1 MSLSNPAVDAAT
13 GAPQSPRRVSML
25 PARGRTFLAGFEST
39 HLPGAGVDL
48 FDITGH
54 AGRWRSDIDA
64 VLDAGVRHFRYPLRW
79 PRIEPEP
86 GEFDWRESDEVLGH
100 LREQGAVPIVD
111 LVHHTS
117 YPGWLADG
125 FRDPVFR
132 PAYLR
137 YAEAVARRYP
147 WISAYTLFNEPFA
160 TLFLS
165 GHEGLWPPYDRGMG
179 GFVRALRSV
188 LPAVSEA
195 AHCLADLLPGA
206 AHVWVDTAE
215 HHRGVGA
222 GAEHAELA
230 NDRRHS
236 VLDLMT
242 GHDLDT
248 RRPFLQALT
257 AAGGESL
264 LDLSPVRVDV
274 LGLDY
279 YCHSEWFYDDAGSHA
294 PSPEPI
300 GLAAL
305 AQLYGDR
312 YGLPMMLTETNI
324 RGLPTDR
331 VSWLKYTLEQYEL
344 ALARGVD
351 LRGYCWFPQVDSCD
365 WDSLL
370 ARGAGR
376 VDPVGVVSLTPA
388 HDPVRTV
395 FTDWWE
401 RAARGLPAADLPAY
415 RLQEPCA
422 TQLQGL
428 GRATAHWR
436 RVDPPADE
444 VVPPQWVS
452 HTMTERSH

>member
-1 MSLSNPAVDAAT
+1 VARLASLPS
-13 GAPQSPRRVSML
+13 
-25 PARGRTFLAGFEST
+25 RGRTFVAGFEST
-39 HLPGAGVDL
+39 HLPGVGLDL

-54 AGRWRSDIDA
+54 ADRWRDDIAA
-64 VLDAGVRHFRYPLRW
+64 VLAVGVRHFRYPLRW
-79 PRIEPEP
+79 PRIEPAS
-86 GEFDWRESDEVLGH
+86 GEFDWRETDEVLGH
-100 LREQGAVPIVD
+100 LHDVGAVPIVD

-117 YPGWLADG
+117 YPRWLTDG
-125 FRDPVFR
+125 FRDRAFR

-147 WISAYTLFNEPFA
+147 WIPAYTLFNEPFA

-165 GHEGLWPPYDRGMG
+165 GHEGLWPPYDRGMDG
-179 GFVRALRSV
+179 LVRALRSV

-195 AHCLADLLPGA
+195 GRCFADLLPEA

-215 HHRGVGA
+215 HHRGVDA
-222 GAEHAELA
+222 TADYVAFA
-230 NDRRHS
+230 NDRRHCAF
-236 VLDLMT
+236 DLIT
-242 GHDLDT
+242 GHDVDV
-248 RRPFLQALT
+248 RRPFLRALA

-264 LDLSPVRVDV
+264 LALPPLRVDV

-279 YCHSEWFYDDAGSHA
+279 YCHSEWFYDESGGSA

-300 GLAAL
+300 GLAAV
-305 AQLYGDR
+305 AQLYGER
-312 YGLPMMLTETNI
+312 YKVPMMLTETNI

-331 VSWLKYTLEQYEL
+331 VAWLKYTLEQYEL

-351 LRGYCWFPQVDSCD
+351 LRGFCWFPQVDSCD

-376 VDPVGVVSLTPA
+376 VDPVGVVSLTPD
-388 HDPVRTV
+388 HEPVRTV

-401 RAARGLPAADLPAY
+401 RAARGLPVADIPAY

-422 TQLQGL
+422 TQLRGL
-428 GRATAHWR
+428 SAAVAHWHLEE
-436 RVDPPADE
+436 PPVAE

-452 HTMTERSH
+452 RSVIERSY